1 MQRALQHST
10 YAAIHDL
17 VARAMFLEAAVLLLF
32 ISEISP
38 SDTRGKL
45 SLVYCHCSCI
55 LFCSC
60 ILLNKMRI
68 FERGNTSVPLR
79 SDIKQCCGVTRAAYS
94 RLAPLTRD
102 PRCRPEI
109 RDRRPALIRLS
120 QDFLPCILDLSHVRV
135 HCVRFFI

>member
-1 MQRALQHST
+1 
-10 YAAIHDL
+10 
-17 VARAMFLEAAVLLLF
+17 MFLEAAVLLLF

-55 LFCSC
+55 L
-60 ILLNKMRI
+60 LNKMWI

-120 QDFLPCILDLSHVRV
+120 QDFLPCILDPFHVRV
-135 HCVRFFI
+135 HCVGFLFELFCLFYDLKVPG